1 MYQIKRIIILTLLL
15 PILAFAQTKVDT
27 ISYDQ
32 VAVSVGDMAPNFSA
46 EDESGT
52 IRKLSELRG
61 EKNLILIFYRGY
73 W

>member
-1 MYQIKRIIILTLLL
+1 MYQIKRIIILTLAL

-52 IRKLSELRG
+52 ISKLSELRG

>member
-1 MYQIKRIIILTLLL
+1 MYQIKRIIILTLAL

-32 VAVSVGDMAPNFSA
+32 VVVSVGDMAPNFSA

>member
-1 MYQIKRIIILTLLL
+1 MYQIKRIIILTLVL

>member
-1 MYQIKRIIILTLLL
+1 MYQIKRIIILTLAF
-15 PILAFAQTKVDT
+15 PILAFAQAKVDT

-32 VAVSVGDMAPNFSA
+32 VAMSVGDMAPNFSA

>member
-1 MYQIKRIIILTLLL
+1 MYQIKRIIILTLAL

-46 EDESGT
+46 EDQSRT

>member
-1 MYQIKRIIILTLLL
+1 MYLIKRIIILTLAL
-15 PILAFAQTKVDT
+15 PILAFAQAKVDT

-46 EDESGT
+46 EDESGM

>member
-1 MYQIKRIIILTLLL
+1 MYQIKRIIILTLAL

-52 IRKLSELRG
+52 IHKLSELRG

>member
-1 MYQIKRIIILTLLL
+1 MYQIKRIIILTLAL
-15 PILAFAQTKVDT
+15 PILAFAQTKVDS

>member
-1 MYQIKRIIILTLLL
+1 MYQIKRIIILTLAL

-32 VAVSVGDMAPNFSA
+32 VAVSVGDMAPNFST

>member
-1 MYQIKRIIILTLLL
+1 MYQIKRIIILTLAL

-52 IRKLSELRG
+52 IRKLSELRR

>member
-15 PILAFAQTKVDT
+15 PILAFAQTKVDS

>member
-1 MYQIKRIIILTLLL
+1 MYQIKRIIILTLAL
-15 PILAFAQTKVDT
+15 PILAFAQAKVDT
-27 ISYDQ
+27 ISFDQ

-52 IRKLSELRG
+52 FRKLSKLKG
-61 EKNLILIFYRGY
+61 KKNLILIFYRGY

>member
-1 MYQIKRIIILTLLL
+1 MYQIIRIIILTLAL